1 MTIIKMFNK
10 QIISLITELINY
22 FNDNKMKILKEK
34 ILIVNSANPSL
45 IIRLF
50 FENVYKY
57 KDIIMEKDET
67 FFLEQINEDNISKL
81 YNKNKQLAEKNNIN
95 IIDVINLKDYWES
108 LSSDDKDV
116 IWKYLQVLIV
126 LTEKWVLNNINNT

>member
-95 IIDVINLKDYWES
+95 IMDVINLKDYWES

>member
-95 IIDVINLKDYWES
+95 IMDVINLKDYWES
-108 LSSDDKDV
+108 LSSEDKDV

>member
-22 FNDNKMKILKEK
+22 FNDNKKKILKEK
-34 ILIVNSANPSL
+34 IIIVNSANPSL

-95 IIDVINLKDYWES
+95 IMDVINLKDYWES

>member
-95 IIDVINLKDYWES
+95 IMDVINLKDYWES
-108 LSSDDKDV
+108 LNSDDKDV